1 MRWAV
6 RERLDSATVPRID
19 GVVTGPN
26 ANEQLYWLCFK
37 FWEILPW
44 YPAPSGAGVKKGKI
58 CQ

>member
-1 MRWAV
+1 M